1 MDSSA
6 PGPTGVAT
14 PARHR
19 QRVAAGREGQARAE
33 LLVGAGLVLVVA
45 AVGVLFAFRASPVFV
60 DRWVI
65 HLVGPSGTGA
75 LTGVTGLRYPQV
87 IVVGSVIAAVVA
99 FPTDRLRSLACLVG
113 PPLALVTCELV
124 VKPLVGRHLGGGL
137 SYPSGSTVG
146 CRRAGHGGRAGR
158 SGPVASGDRRGGR
171 GLHAVDGASPWS
183 PSNGTIPTDAVAGLA
198 YGAGVVLV
206 VDGGLWRGTTALA
219 ERRSRPTAS
228 GGG

>member
-146 CRRAGHGGRAGR
+146 AAALATAAALAVPARWRPVTIVAG
-158 SGPVASGDRRGGR
+158 VAYTLWMGV
-171 GLHAVDGASPWS
+171 AVVALQWHF
-183 PSNGTIPTDAVAGLA
+183 PTDAVAGMA